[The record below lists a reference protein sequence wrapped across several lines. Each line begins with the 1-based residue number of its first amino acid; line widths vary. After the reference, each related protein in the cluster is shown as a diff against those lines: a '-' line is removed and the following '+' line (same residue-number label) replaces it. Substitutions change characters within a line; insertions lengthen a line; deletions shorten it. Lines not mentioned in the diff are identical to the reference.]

1 VYDADIIING
11 LPSTETRNVFER
23 IARVWNATRDR
34 SQADPVVVS
43 LSKGVETS
51 LEPHPH
57 IITPTRVIHEVTGVP
72 LSNLLYLGKPVTQ
85 GGLSYF
91 LHPLQYNLLSCPWLT
106 TCLAPRHRGPQHCR
120 RGLAG
125 RVRQCPHLQL
135 GQNAEESHGPL
146 SSE

>member
-1 VYDADIIING
+1 MYDADIIING

-23 IARVWNATRDR
+23 IARVWNATRDK

-72 LSNLLYLGKPVTQ
+72 LSNLMYLGKAVAE
-85 GGLSYF
+85 GRSHIYF
-91 LHPLQYNLLSCPWLT
+91 LDALQFASLSVADHMPG
-106 TCLAPRHRGPQHCR
+106 AVPQEGPTLPARSGGVSTPMPAFAARTKC
-120 RGLAG
+120 
-125 RVRQCPHLQL
+125 
-135 GQNAEESHGPL
+135 
-146 SSE
+146 